1 MILRLASSIAAAV
14 FAAVAVIGCSNNPS
28 SPSGSSE
35 STGSVTVPVPA
46 LPAANA
52 SMRFADQPVTL
63 AVRNAAVTTTG
74 TVYTFEV
81 ATDSAFSSKVQTK
94 DNVAEGTS
102 GQTSVRLD
110 PLAGAKDYYW
120 HARAASGGTTG
131 PFSATYKFTIGP
143 AVIVNAPVPIGPLTG
158 ATTPPRPA
166 FRVTNATRS
175 GAGAITYR
183 FEVASS
189 SEFTTIVAS
198 GTNNEGINET
208 GFIPTS
214 DLPVSVTLYWRATA
228 IDASTGVSST
238 PSAVQSFTARP
249 FSQAERI
256 ALQLG
261 ITLWPGAQPSGSV
274 GHATMGDDP
283 VYGQGWHIQTLHY
296 LPANVFFQ
304 SPDIEMLRY
313 FELFDRGYDPDSAIA
328 WLQGNG
334 YPTIA
339 QWYPGPEKAVL
350 GLRYVYIA
358 ARGKVITNGIW
369 DVVLRIE

>member
-1 MILRLASSIAAAV
+1 
-14 FAAVAVIGCSNNPS
+14 VA
-28 SPSGSSE
+28 
-35 STGSVTVPVPA
+35 
-46 LPAANA
+46 
-52 SMRFADQPVTL
+52 
-63 AVRNAAVTTTG
+63 
-74 TVYTFEV
+74 
-81 ATDSAFSSKVQTK
+81 
-94 DNVAEGTS
+94 
-102 GQTSVRLD
+102 
-110 PLAGAKDYYW
+110 
-120 HARAASGGTTG
+120 
-131 PFSATYKFTIGP
+131 SAT
-143 AVIVNAPVPIGPLTG
+143 V
-158 ATTPPRPA
+158 
-166 FRVTNATRS
+166 
-175 GAGAITYR
+175 
-183 FEVASS
+183 
-189 SEFTTIVAS
+189 
-198 GTNNEGINET
+198 NEGINET

-238 PSAVQSFTARP
+238 PSPVQSFTARP

-261 ITLWPGAQPSGSV
+261 IPLWPGAQPSGTV

-283 VYGQGWHIQTLHY
+283 VYGQGWHIQRLHY

-328 WLQGNG
+328 WLQANG

-358 ARGKVITNGIW
+358 ARNKVVTNAIW
-369 DVVLRIE
+369 DVVLRVE